1 MKHRNGN
8 VCPDRVKWG
17 QGTARNRGG
26 GIDLVP
32 AFLMPSES
40 SPYTELSK

>member
-26 GIDLVP
+26 IDLVP